1 MKSVNVTEKLQTM
14 VKQQNGM
21 KKKYGVRTG
30 SPFKKEDAQIIG
42 EFIDNVK
49 DKTPIGILDEI
60 KNNTDH
66 VIHDYIEW
74 NDEIASTE
82 FRLSQVRNIVN
93 HITIEIVKVN
103 SNKVPIR
110 AFYSV
115 RKETNGK
122 TPVYVDVK
130 TAFSKDYYRE
140 QVIERAFSEL
150 KNWRER
156 YNHLYKELR
165 GVFSAIEPFVSD

>member
-1 MKSVNVTEKLQTM
+1 MKAISVQ
-14 VKQQNGM
+14 
-21 KKKYGVRTG
+21 KKKYGVRSG
-30 SPFKKEDAQIIG
+30 SPFRKDDAQAIG
-42 EFIDNVK
+42 EFIDGVE
-49 DKTPIGILDEI
+49 DKTPLGILSEI
-60 KNNTDH
+60 EKNKRH

-74 NDEIASTE
+74 NDDIASSE

-93 HITIEIVKVN
+93 HITIEIVEVN
-103 SNKVPIR
+103 DSKVPIR

-130 TAFSKDYYRE
+130 TAFSKEYYRD
-140 QVIERAFSEL
+140 QVVERAFSEL

-156 YNHLYKELR
+156 YNHLYKEL
-165 GVFSAIEPFVSD
+165 GNIFTAIDPLI